1 MFNCSL
7 FRELE
12 NRIDSTI
19 RKIVLINCS
28 NVSCNWIHLF
38 YISSSRL
45 VSFHQLRDNL
55 MEFSYFVS
63 SFCSNWNIRF
73 LKIFGEP
80 YKSLWQIATS
90 IFLRLELLIIKL
102 LNLKKK
108 IRLTFPLF
116 SPALLSPL
124 YNLVFSFR
132 NLPCHLLFTRGSG
145 RGQPL
150 GN

>member
-102 LNLKKK
+102 LNFKRKSAWHFPC
-108 IRLTFPLF
+108 FPLHF
-116 SPALLSPL
+116 FPRCIIL
-124 YNLVFSFR
+124 YFPFVICRVTCF
-132 NLPCHLLFTRGSG
+132 LPEAMAEGSH
-145 RGQPL
+145 
-150 GN
+150 